1 MGNAKRRALVVGG
14 TTGIGRSIGERLFD
28 DGLEVCVTGA
38 NPDNVAAAQSEG
50 RIDAKVLNLSDHSAI
65 VDVIGTF
72 DTLDVLVNCAGT
84 NRRYGQEFEAE
95 TFDMVVDINLSG
107 TMRTCYAALP
117 QLKAS
122 PDACILN
129 IASMFSI
136 FGSPAI
142 PGYASS
148 KAAVVA
154 LTRSLALAW
163 ADDKIRV
170 NAIAPG
176 FISTK
181 LTKDVV
187 ENAERTRQIED
198 RTPMGRWGEPQELAG
213 PASFLCSRDAS
224 FVTGSLLTVDGGY
237 SAA

>member
-1 MGNAKRRALVVGG
+1 V
-14 TTGIGRSIGERLFD
+14 
-28 DGLEVCVTGA
+28 LE
-38 NPDNVAAAQSEG
+38 
-50 RIDAKVLNLSDHSAI
+50 LSDHGAI
-65 VDVIGTF
+65 DNVIKGF
-72 DTLDVLVNCAGT
+72 PRIDVLVNCAGT

-107 TMRTCYAALP
+107 TMRACYAALP

-129 IASMFSI
+129 IASMFSL
-136 FGSPAI
+136 FGSPSI

-163 ADDKIRV
+163 AEHEIRV

-176 FISTK
+176 FIATK
-181 LTKDVV
+181 LTRDVV
-187 ENAERTRQIED
+187 ENAERTRQIKD
-198 RTPMGRWGEPQELAG
+198 RTPMGRWVEPADLAG
-213 PASFLCSRDAS
+213 PASFLCSRDAA
-224 FVTGSLLTVDGGY
+224 FVTGALLTVDGGY
-237 SAA
+237 SVA